1 MPWFQHLAGQKNWTQ
16 PDPSAE
22 FVMTQSAPL
31 MITPDPDGFVSVV
44 TH

>member
-1 MPWFQHLAGQKNWTQ
+1 
-16 PDPSAE
+16 
-22 FVMTQSAPL
+22 MTQSAPL